1 MEKHNRGKSWAKRIP
16 VSTKNLQPPSAP
28 LPPPPL
34 FFFFLEWFMNTSGLK
49 LGMSVGK
56 QNWEAKTTQNT
67 PGSHTDWSSIWG
79 RWMQRKENPIS
90 AALVWPGSEEG
101 SSSSLLSLPDH
112 RAWRHKEILRGMG
125 LLLAKE
131 VSRITLQ
138 CAKRFRY
145 ACLGL
150 PGLLLCR
157 GEEKHLHE
165 SAPWQQCCQHRS
177 SCCN

>member
-16 VSTKNLQPPSAP
+16 VSTKHLQPPSAP
-28 LPPPPL
+28 LPPPL
-34 FFFFLEWFMNTSGLK
+34 YFFFFGVIHEHLRP
-49 LGMSVGK
+49 
-56 QNWEAKTTQNT
+56 EAGNVCWQTELRGKTTQNT